1 MTKNVVVVESDP
13 TSHYYSHNAARLAEE
28 YDRAGD
34 GLLPLIV
41 KICPDESARILDYGC
56 GTGRDL
62 ARLHDRGYTNLMGYD
77 PSPEMIVAGRAKYPQ
92 IENYLHHELTHIAAA
107 SFDLLIC
114 SAVLQHIEA
123 GKLSA
128 FLKKLTSYL
137 RPSAS
142 SHLLLS
148 YAIQWPGYEK
158 EPRRVFLHSPAEVR
172 LALHELGLSEFSF
185 TTSQDS
191 LSRAGREWGVG
202 VYGTPAS
209 SLTAAP

>member
-1 MTKNVVVVESDP
+1 MLPSDP

-34 GLLPLIV
+34 GLLPIIE
-41 KICPDESARILDYGC
+41 KNCPDKSARILDYGC

-62 ARLHDRGYTNLMGYD
+62 ARLSKKGYTNLMGYD
-77 PSPEMIVAGRAKYPQ
+77 PSTEMIVAGRAKYPQ

-128 FLKKLTSYL
+128 FLKNLTSYL
-137 RPSAS
+137 QPGAGWL
-142 SHLLLS
+142 LLLS
-148 YAIQWPGYEK
+148 YPLQWPGCES
-158 EPRRVFLHSPAEVR
+158 EPRRVVLHSPAEVR
-172 LALHELGLSEFSF
+172 LALQQLGLSELSFS
-185 TTSQDS
+185 TSQDS
-191 LSRAGREWGVG
+191 LSRAGREWGEIPIIFLSG
-202 VYGTPAS
+202 VVLLGFV
-209 SLTAAP
+209 